1 MDFGAL
7 PPEINSAR
15 MYSGP
20 GSTPMLGAASAW
32 DELATELY
40 SAADSYLSVLSG
52 LTGAPWSGPASASM
66 LDAATPYASWM
77 SATAGHAQQTAA
89 RAKAVAGAYEIA
101 FAAMVPPPEIAANRS
116 LLMSL
121 VATNILGQ
129 NSPAIATTEAQYAE
143 MWAQDAAAMYGY
155 ADASSVA
162 TAVTPFSTPPQTT
175 ALDGSARQQA
185 AVAKAAAKS
194 SEENASTELVSAA
207 RGALRQLS
215 SSSAS
220 ASASAPSD
228 SLQDWFKKLRTVA
241 IKGEQILMRFTSIT
255 SHGSA
260 TLGRLVPAASG
271 SSATAS
277 VAPAIAPGALAI
289 TPGAVTGPVA
299 GAVSGGSPGSG
310 LGRAG
315 TIGRL
320 SVPPSWVTGPSA
332 ATPGMSPMGVSP
344 VSADPASPAGMM
356 RGIPMSGGGRR
367 VDAFVNRYGFRHN
380 VIPRPPAAG

>member
-32 DELATELY
+32 DELATELH

-66 LDAATPYASWM
+66 LDAAAPYVSWM
-77 SATAGHAQQTAA
+77 SATAGEAQQTAV
-89 RAKAVAGAYEIA
+89 RAKAVAGAYETA
-101 FAAMVPPPEIAANRS
+101 LAATVPPLEIAANRS

-129 NSPAIATTEAQYAE
+129 NSPGIATTEAQYAE

-155 ADASSVA
+155 ADASSAA

-175 ALDGSARQQA
+175 VLDGSARQQA

-215 SSSAS
+215 SSP
-220 ASASAPSD
+220 ASAPSD
-228 SLQDWFKKLRTVA
+228 SLQDWFKKLQSVA

-255 SHGSA
+255 SHSSA

-271 SSATAS
+271 SSAAAS
-277 VAPAIAPGALAI
+277 VVPAIAPGALAI
-289 TPGAVTGPVA
+289 TPGAVTGPAA
-299 GAVSGGSPGSG
+299 GAVSGGSGSG

-320 SVPPSWVTGPSA
+320 SVPPSWVTGPPA

-367 VDAFVNRYGFRHN
+367 VDAFVNRYGFRNN